1 MPRRLAVIA
10 ATLMLSSCASGA
22 KPTPAAPCLVD
33 LSIAPA
39 QLRAPDEL
47 PDLQAATDD
56 ALLRNHVAV
65 ARQYHAL
72 ADQLRALL
80 CSLGSQRGI
89 TLNGAVPVT
98 PPGCGVAAGNNHG
111 AAPAF

>member
-89 TLNGAVPVT
+89 TLNGSAPAA

>member
-89 TLNGAVPVT
+89 TLNGSAPVA

>member
-1 MPRRLAVIA
+1 M
-10 ATLMLSSCASGA
+10 
-22 KPTPAAPCLVD
+22 
-33 LSIAPA
+33 
-39 QLRAPDEL
+39 RAPDEL

-65 ARQYHAL
+65 ARQYHVL

-98 PPGCGVAAGNNHG
+98 PPGCGVATGNNHG
-111 AAPAF
+111 DAPAF

>member
-1 MPRRLAVIA
+1 
-10 ATLMLSSCASGA
+10 MLSSCASGA

>member
-1 MPRRLAVIA
+1 
-10 ATLMLSSCASGA
+10 MLSSCASGA

-89 TLNGAVPVT
+89 TLNGSAPVA
-98 PPGCGVAAGNNHG
+98 PPGCGVATGNNHG

>member
-1 MPRRLAVIA
+1 M
-10 ATLMLSSCASGA
+10 LMLSSCASGA
-22 KPTPAAPCLVD
+22 KPTPVAPCRVD

-47 PDLQAATDD
+47 PDLQAANDD

-80 CSLGSQRGI
+80 CSLGSQQGI
-89 TLNGAVPVT
+89 TLNGTAPM
-98 PPGCGVAAGNNHG
+98 
-111 AAPAF
+111 APAECTATGTASARRKR

>member
-1 MPRRLAVIA
+1 
-10 ATLMLSSCASGA
+10 MLSSCASGA

-98 PPGCGVAAGNNHG
+98 PPGCGVAAGNYHG

>member
-1 MPRRLAVIA
+1 M
-10 ATLMLSSCASGA
+10 
-22 KPTPAAPCLVD
+22 
-33 LSIAPA
+33 
-39 QLRAPDEL
+39 RAPDEL

-98 PPGCGVAAGNNHG
+98 PPGCGVAAGHNHG
-111 AAPAF
+111 AVPAF

>member
-80 CSLGSQRGI
+80 CSLSSQRGI
-89 TLNGAVPVT
+89 TLNGSAPVA
-98 PPGCGVAAGNNHG
+98 PPGCGLAAGNNHG

>member
-1 MPRRLAVIA
+1 
-10 ATLMLSSCASGA
+10 
-22 KPTPAAPCLVD
+22 
-33 LSIAPA
+33 
-39 QLRAPDEL
+39 LRAPDEL

-80 CSLGSQRGI
+80 CSLGSQRGF
-89 TLNGAVPVT
+89 TLNGSAQVA

>member
-1 MPRRLAVIA
+1 
-10 ATLMLSSCASGA
+10 MLSSCASGA
-22 KPTPAAPCLVD
+22 KPTPAAPFLVD

-89 TLNGAVPVT
+89 TLNGSAPVA
-98 PPGCGVAAGNNHG
+98 PPGCGVAADNNHG

>member
-47 PDLQAATDD
+47 PDLRAATDD

-89 TLNGAVPVT
+89 TLNGSAPVA